1 MSSTSNEEAT
11 DEKSQYDSSTEDIN
25 INSLHPSSP
34 TALTRL
40 GDGQLPIGQSNNQQ
54 STLFYL
60 SLIEARCKAQAL
72 TTLNSGRALDD
83 QLPENH
89 PDIQTLAQ
97 GLFRDMAG
105 ELRKSGVLARA
116 DELASRQ
123 FANLREGYLSTFD
136 SILKNIASQ
145 RVQNSTFG
153 QASPFSLTS
162 ASSFDISHFDQAP
175 NLNLAMFPKNPFSSA
190 ALTSNP
196 FQYRSIYH
204 REWEQISLL
213 GKGAFGV
220 VYKVKHRVDDLECAI
235 KKVVITP
242 DQLRKVDT
250 AALLSEVKA
259 LAEHKHPNI
268 VHYYGCWIEM
278 GNVVVPSDR
287 RLMDVDES
295 SYFSTTMSEVE
306 QSEDEL
312 GMQEYSKFGM
322 VDLRLDMEKELE
334 KDDRRKRQGRSTNGQ
349 SFTGSGKVGVIFDT
363 SKSSA
368 TETVGRKSPD
378 EDEAEDHDDRDN
390 ENENDN
396 NITLQDNRARIL
408 YIRFSVYPLTLE
420 EYISTDAPQPGHE
433 FPIRH
438 CFHTLP
444 TIRILSAI
452 LNGVQY
458 LHAKR
463 LIHRDLKP
471 ANIFLSAKKNLEAFV
486 PSHDLIDVS
495 RSACPTCAGPADH
508 NKAYITP
515 CIGDLGLAVK
525 LAETAATPAA
535 GLSTRAIELNPSSQ
549 LSRLGS
555 KQAGTKLYM
564 PPGKSPIV
572 CPKLDV
578 YALGIIAFE
587 LITPFTTRTERH
599 IVLNEIKLG
608 VFPAGFEGH
617 EMAEGIKGMIAE
629 KTSDRWNCEMV
640 RNWIEG
646 FEGSLAR

>member
-1 MSSTSNEEAT
+1 MSSTTGNKRTFSSDEETT
-11 DEKSQYDSSTEDIN
+11 DEKSQYDSSTEDIHLPLQ
-25 INSLHPSSP
+25 SPS
-34 TALTRL
+34 TALTRF
-40 GDGQLPIGQSNNQQ
+40 GDVQLPIGQSNNQQ

-72 TTLNSGRALDD
+72 TTLNSGRGPDD

-89 PDIQTLAQ
+89 PDIQRLAQ
-97 GLFRDMAG
+97 VLFSDMAG
-105 ELRKSGVLARA
+105 ELRRSGVLPRA
-116 DELASRQ
+116 DELAGRQ
-123 FANLREGYLSTFD
+123 FATLREGYLSTFD
-136 SILKNIASQ
+136 SILSQSALQ
-145 RVQNSTFG
+145 RVQTSTFN
-153 QASPFSLTS
+153 QNSILPLTS
-162 ASSFDISHFDQAP
+162 NSSIGMSYFDQP
-175 NLNLAMFPKNPFSSA
+175 QSLDLAMIPKNPFSSA
-190 ALTSNP
+190 ALTANP
-196 FQYRSIYH
+196 FQYRSIYN

-213 GKGAFGV
+213 GKGGFGA

-235 KKVVITP
+235 KKVIITP

-268 VHYYGCWIEM
+268 VNYYGCWIEM
-278 GNVVVPSDR
+278 GNVIVPSTR
-287 RLMDVDES
+287 RLMDAEDES
-295 SYFSTTMSEVE
+295 SYLSMSMSEVE

-312 GMQEYSKFGM
+312 GMQQDPTFGM
-322 VDLRLDMEKELE
+322 NDLRLDMEKELE
-334 KDDRRKRQGRSTNGQ
+334 KDNRRRGKTSSDQVLTNSGDGGVVFDVSNATATRS
-349 SFTGSGKVGVIFDT
+349 SGK
-363 SKSSA
+363 SS
-368 TETVGRKSPD
+368 EES
-378 EDEAEDHDDRDN
+378 EDEE
-390 ENENDN
+390 EKYESN
-396 NITLQDNRARIL
+396 NNGNTITPQDNRARIL
-408 YIRFSVYPLTLE
+408 YIRFTVYPLTLE
-420 EYISTDAPQPGHE
+420 EYISTDTPQPGHE

-444 TIRILSAI
+444 TIRILGAI

-471 ANIFLSAKKNLEAFV
+471 ANIFLSAKKDLEAFV

-495 RSACPTCAGPADH
+495 RSACPTCTGSADQ

-525 LAETAATPAA
+525 LAETTATPAA
-535 GLSTRAIELNPSSQ
+535 GPSTRAIELNPSTQ

-564 PPGKSPIV
+564 PPGKSAIV

-599 IVLNEIKLG
+599 IVLNSIKSG
-608 VFPAGFEGH
+608 KYPAGFENH
-617 EMAEGIKGMIAE
+617 EMAEGIKGMLAE
-629 KTSDRWNCEMV
+629 KRSDRWDCEMV
-640 RNWIEG
+640 RKWIEG
-646 FEGSLAR
+646 FE

>member
-1 MSSTSNEEAT
+1 MSSTTGNKRTFSSDEETT
-11 DEKSQYDSSTEDIN
+11 DEKSQYDSSTEDIHLPPQ
-25 INSLHPSSP
+25 SPS
-34 TALTRL
+34 TALTRF
-40 GDGQLPIGQSNNQQ
+40 GDVQLPIGQSNNQQ

-72 TTLNSGRALDD
+72 TTLNSGRGSDD

-89 PDIQTLAQ
+89 PDIQRLAQ
-97 GLFRDMAG
+97 VLFSDMAG
-105 ELRKSGVLARA
+105 ELRRSGVLPRA
-116 DELASRQ
+116 DELAGRQ
-123 FANLREGYLSTFD
+123 FATLREGYLSTFD
-136 SILKNIASQ
+136 SILSQSALQ
-145 RVQNSTFG
+145 RVQTSTFS
-153 QASPFSLTS
+153 QNSILPLTS
-162 ASSFDISHFDQAP
+162 NSSIGMSYFDQP
-175 NLNLAMFPKNPFSSA
+175 QNLNHAMIPKNPFSSA
-190 ALTSNP
+190 ALTANP
-196 FQYRSIYH
+196 FQYRSIYN

-213 GKGAFGV
+213 GKGGFGA

-235 KKVVITP
+235 KKVIITP

-268 VHYYGCWIEM
+268 VNYYGCWIEM
-278 GNVVVPSDR
+278 GNVIVPSTR
-287 RLMDVDES
+287 RLMDAEDES
-295 SYFSTTMSEVE
+295 SYLSMSMSEVE

-312 GMQEYSKFGM
+312 GMQQDPTFGM
-322 VDLRLDMEKELE
+322 NDLRLDMEKELE
-334 KDDRRKRQGRSTNGQ
+334 KDNRRRGKTSSGQVLTDSGDGGVVFDVSNATATRS
-349 SFTGSGKVGVIFDT
+349 SGK
-363 SKSSA
+363 SS
-368 TETVGRKSPD
+368 EES
-378 EDEAEDHDDRDN
+378 EDEE
-390 ENENDN
+390 EEYESN
-396 NITLQDNRARIL
+396 NNGNTITPQDNRARIL
-408 YIRFSVYPLTLE
+408 YIRFTVYPLTLE
-420 EYISTDAPQPGHE
+420 EYISTDTPQPGHE

-444 TIRILSAI
+444 TIRILGAI

-471 ANIFLSAKKNLEAFV
+471 ANIFLSAKKDLEAFV

-495 RSACPTCAGPADH
+495 RSACPTCTGSADQ

-525 LAETAATPAA
+525 LAETTATPAA
-535 GLSTRAIELNPSSQ
+535 GPSTRAIELNPSTQ

-564 PPGKSPIV
+564 PPGKSAIV

-599 IVLNEIKLG
+599 IVLNNIKSG
-608 VFPAGFEGH
+608 KYPAGFENH
-617 EMAEGIKGMIAE
+617 EMAEGIKGMLAE
-629 KTSDRWNCEMV
+629 KRSDRWDCEMV
-640 RNWIEG
+640 RRWIEG
-646 FEGSLAR
+646 FE